1 MRCTIRAPYRR
12 RARPTISLLIA
23 LPQGASIFRGASGGG
38 CVSLLDAPEEVPLCM
53 CETPCVGILRPCGS
67 ETQTIMG
74 PAYIPPVSA
83 AGLGRASVAGFVW
96 SEMAGTMDTWSRL
109 GRGRNLVF

>member
-1 MRCTIRAPYRR
+1 
-12 RARPTISLLIA
+12 
-23 LPQGASIFRGASGGG
+23 
-38 CVSLLDAPEEVPLCM
+38 M
-53 CETPCVGILRPCGS
+53 CETPCVGILRLCGS

-96 SEMAGTMDTWSRL
+96 YLKWLLQKAK
-109 GRGRNLVF
+109 RGRAWPRPEPRILSSYVAGVSRVG